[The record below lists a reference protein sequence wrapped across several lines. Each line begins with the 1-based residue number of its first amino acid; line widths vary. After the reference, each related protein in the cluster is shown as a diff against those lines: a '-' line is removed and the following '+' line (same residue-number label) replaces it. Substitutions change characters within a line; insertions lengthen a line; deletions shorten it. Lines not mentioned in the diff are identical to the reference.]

1 MDVRQLEYFV
11 QIATLGGF
19 NRASARLYIAQSALS
34 RQIKLLED
42 ELGVALFIRNKRGVE
57 LTVAGQLL
65 LDRSTVL
72 LHHFK
77 QVRDDV
83 IAQGGVPRGELLVGL
98 PPSLQSVVAVPLL
111 KEMSERYPLVFM
123 KTWVATSAELK
134 QMVLSGAVDFAVLG
148 SFHKEPTL
156 QTELLFRDDMLL
168 VGPAADMPK
177 AKSISAAE
185 LAGYPLIL
193 SSTPHGLRGLV
204 EDAAAHAGV
213 ALNVVMEVNYLPTL
227 IDLAANGVGHTLL
240 SSSAY
245 GAADAR
251 VAAVRV
257 EGLTCDWVTA
267 WRKDHPLSAAARAAN
282 DLLGDRL
289 ARQATMVQLRQ
300 VAR

>member
-1 MDVRQLEYFV
+1 MDIRQLEYFV

-34 RQIKLLED
+34 RQIKLLEE

-57 LTVAGQLL
+57 MTAAGQLL
-65 LDRSTVL
+65 LERSTVL

-77 QVRDDV
+77 QVRDEV
-83 IAQGGVPRGELLVGL
+83 IAQGGAPRGELLIGL

-111 KEMSERYPLVFM
+111 KAMSERYPLVFM

-134 QMVLSGAVDFAVLG
+134 QMVLSGEVDFAVVA
-148 SFHKEPTL
+148 SFQKEPSL

-168 VGPAADMPK
+168 VGPVATMPK
-177 AKSISAAE
+177 AASIGAAD

-193 SSTPHGLRGLV
+193 SSAPQGLRGLV

-213 ALNVVMEVNYLPTL
+213 ALNVIMEVNYLPTL
-227 IDLAANGVGHTLL
+227 IDLAANGVAHTLL

-257 EGLTCDWVTA
+257 EGLACDWVAA

-282 DLLGDRL
+282 EVLEQLLTREADAPRRAAAG
-289 ARQATMVQLRQ
+289 
-300 VAR
+300 